1 MTVNPVLIPTIN
13 ISASNLDIC
22 SGTNVDFTAS
32 SATNGGLNPSYQW
45 QLSIDEG
52 ANFNDIGVLLLIHI
66 LQMVYQMEVFVEF
79 TSSATCA
86 APHYLHKRQRLQ

>member
-32 SATNGGLNPSYQW
+32 SATNG
-45 QLSIDEG
+45 
-52 ANFNDIGVLLLIHI
+52 
-66 LQMVYQMEVFVEF
+66 
-79 TSSATCA
+79 T
-86 APHYLHKRQRLQ
+86 